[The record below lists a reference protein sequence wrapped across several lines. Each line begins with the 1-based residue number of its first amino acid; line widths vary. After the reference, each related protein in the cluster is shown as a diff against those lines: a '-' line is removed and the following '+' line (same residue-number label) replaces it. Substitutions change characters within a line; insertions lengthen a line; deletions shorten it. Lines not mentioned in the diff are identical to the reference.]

1 MVPVHMTNPN
11 ENHPQSARPAV
22 EAEHLTLAHGT
33 VVAVRDATFALPAGR
48 TTALIGPNGS
58 GKSTLL
64 HAIAGL
70 HSPKEGTI
78 EVLGGPPSVR
88 AEVAY
93 VPQHLHA
100 NQHLP
105 ISAREVV
112 TMGRY
117 VHCGPL
123 GRLRAAD
130 REAIDR
136 AMERTAVAGLARRQL
151 RELSGGQR
159 QRVLVAQALAQ
170 EATLL
175 LLDEPLTGLD
185 LPSQERILQV
195 MTEERDAGRTVV
207 ASTHSLSDAAAA
219 DHLLLLSGRVV
230 AQGPPDGV
238 LTEEALTE
246 AYGHMVI
253 RVGERTVLLDDTPH
267 HHPN

>member
-1 MVPVHMTNPN
+1 MSNPN
-11 ENHPQSARPAV
+11 ENHPHSASAAV
-22 EAEHLTLAHGT
+22 VAEGLTLAHGP
-33 VVAVRDATFALPAGR
+33 VVAVLDATFALPEGH

-70 HSPKEGTI
+70 HPPKEGTI
-78 EVLGGPPSVR
+78 EVLGRPPGDK
-88 AEVAY
+88 AAVAY

-117 VHCGPL
+117 VHRGAV
-123 GRLRAAD
+123 GRLRSED
-130 REAIDR
+130 REAVDR
-136 AMERTAVAGLARRQL
+136 AMERTKVTDLARRQL

-185 LPSQERILQV
+185 LPSQERIVEV
-195 MTEERDAGRTVV
+195 MVEEQAAGHTVV
-207 ASTHSLSDAAAA
+207 ASTHSLSDASAA
-219 DHLLLLSGRVV
+219 DHLLLLAGRVV
-230 AQGPPDGV
+230 AQGSPDEV
-238 LTEEALTE
+238 LTEEAMTE

-253 RVGERTVLLDDTPH
+253 RVGEKTVLLDDTPH

>member
-1 MVPVHMTNPN
+1 
-11 ENHPQSARPAV
+11 
-22 EAEHLTLAHGT
+22 
-33 VVAVRDATFALPAGR
+33 
-48 TTALIGPNGS
+48 S

-70 HSPKEGTI
+70 HAPKEGTI
-78 EVLGGPPSVR
+78 EVLGRPPGDK
-88 AEVAY
+88 AAVAY

-117 VHCGPL
+117 VHRGAV
-123 GRLRAAD
+123 GRLRSED
-130 REAIDR
+130 REAVDR
-136 AMERTAVAGLARRQL
+136 AMERTKVTDLARRQL

-185 LPSQERILQV
+185 LPSQERIVEV
-195 MTEERDAGRTVV
+195 MVEEQAAGHTVV
-207 ASTHSLSDAAAA
+207 ASTHSLSDASAA
-219 DHLLLLSGRVV
+219 DHLLLLAGRVV
-230 AQGPPDGV
+230 AQGSPDEV
-238 LTEEALTE
+238 LTEEAMTE

-253 RVGERTVLLDDTPH
+253 RFGEKTVLLDDTPH

>member
-1 MVPVHMTNPN
+1 MVPVHMTHPN
-11 ENHPQSARPAV
+11 ENDPHSATAAV
-22 EAEHLTLAHGT
+22 QADGLTLAHGAHI
-33 VVAVRDATFALPAGR
+33 AVRDATFAIPQGR
-48 TTALIGPNGS
+48 TTAMIGPNGS

-70 HSPKEGTI
+70 HEPKEGTI
-78 EVLGGPPSVR
+78 EVLGHAPGDR
-88 AEVAY
+88 AAVAY

-100 NQHLP
+100 NDQLP

-117 VHCGPL
+117 VHRGAL
-123 GRLRAAD
+123 GRVGPDD
-130 REAIDR
+130 REAVDR
-136 AMERTAVAGLARRQL
+136 AMERLRVTDLARRQL

-185 LPSQERILQV
+185 PPSQERILEV
-195 MTEERDAGRTVV
+195 MGEEQAAGHTVV
-207 ASTHSLSDAAAA
+207 ASTHAMADAARA
-219 DHLLLLSGRVV
+219 DHLILLAGRVV
-230 AQGPPDGV
+230 ASGSPDDV
-238 LTEEALTE
+238 LTEPNLVE
-246 AYGHMVI
+246 AYGELVV
-253 RVGERTVLLDDTPH
+253 RFGERGLLLDDTAH